1 MVVDIPDVVTYTNFG
16 DHRLR
21 GFWVAGGQISPYPID
36 FHRRPYNTLAL
47 PCERVILRAVALAST
62 LPLDRATTTTGE
74 YCHHARFE
82 ASCRRP
88 GDVLVVRRAVY
99 GRMRVGGCV
108 RTNFGYVG
116 CFVDVLDVLHG
127 RCTGRSRSATANA
140 PLTAVA

>member
-1 MVVDIPDVVTYTNFG
+1 M
-16 DHRLR
+16 
-21 GFWVAGGQISPYPID
+21 AGGQISPYPID

-127 RCTGRSRSATANA
+127 RCTGRSRSVTVNA
-140 PLTAVA
+140 RLTAVA